1 MRRASRAGNNPKLLR
16 LQESEPHRR
25 RLAQEQ
31 TLSSAR
37 VSKADGRPAGDSEP
51 RRHLW
56 RAGAAHFSTESA
68 GYIVSIAPD
77 IIAQL
82 NVVYP
87 S

>member
-1 MRRASRAGNNPKLLR
+1 MRSLRRASRAGNSSRLLR
-16 LQESEPHRR
+16 PQESESHRR

-37 VSKADGRPAGDSEP
+37 VSVAAGRPAGDSEP

-56 RAGAAHFSTESA
+56 RAGAAR
-68 GYIVSIAPD
+68 YIVSIVPE
-77 IIAQL
+77 IIARL

-87 S
+87 Y